1 MERTDSMKI
10 NFFNKIAIIILT
22 AIIFSCGAAFAAAAS
37 SKDSNSPAVKN
48 KKSDSQ
54 GHADKFMQKLKE
66 KLNLTDKQT
75 AVLKPIITAEVK
87 DIKAVRQNDSLSK
100 EQKQSKISEIRDAA
114 NKKINAILTPE
125 QQAKWTELKKNAEQ
139 RHQKRKHS
147 GHKSKQ
153 KIPADSN
160 S

>member
-1 MERTDSMKI
+1 
-10 NFFNKIAIIILT
+10 
-22 AIIFSCGAAFAAAAS
+22 
-37 SKDSNSPAVKN
+37 
-48 KKSDSQ
+48 
-54 GHADKFMQKLKE
+54 MQKLKE